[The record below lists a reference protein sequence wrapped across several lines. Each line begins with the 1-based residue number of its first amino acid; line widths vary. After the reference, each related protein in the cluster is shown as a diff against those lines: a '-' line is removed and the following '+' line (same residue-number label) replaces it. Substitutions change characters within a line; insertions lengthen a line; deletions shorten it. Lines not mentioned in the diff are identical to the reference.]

1 MLGWLRSIT
10 VAGACMMLAAAGA
23 HAQTRVTL
31 KSATAGSSYYMMTVQ
46 LGEVLRAATNGAIT
60 ATVEESQGSVQN
72 VREAPRRPGNYV
84 FTAPPGL
91 VRDAQAAREPFRA
104 EPGYADIRTL
114 FVMPPITMHFV
125 VRADTGIASIADLAG
140 RSFVAGG
147 RGTFTERE
155 TLTLFRLLG
164 LEGRVRV
171 VDIELNAAVAAMH
184 NRQIDGFATGS
195 THPTSQVQELS
206 ATMGI
211 RLLSLTAEQIASV
224 VAADATVSP
233 VTIAAGTYPN
243 QAADVATFGLP
254 VGAYATTRMDEQVAY
269 DITRIFWARAGEL
282 ARQNAWWG
290 AVAPAQVAGLGI
302 RLHPGAARYY
312 AEAGVAIPSELR

>member
-1 MLGWLRSIT
+1 MAGWLRTI
-10 VAGACMMLAAAGA
+10 AIALAMLLGLPAA

-72 VREAPRRPGNYV
+72 VREAPRRSGNYV
-84 FTAPPGL
+84 FTSPPGL
-91 VRDAQAAREPFRA
+91 VRDAQAGREPFRVD
-104 EPGYADIRTL
+104 PGYAEIRTL

-125 VRADTGIASIADLAG
+125 VRADTGVASIMDLAG
-140 RSFVAGG
+140 HSFVAGG

-155 TLTLFRLLG
+155 TLALFRLLG
-164 LEGRVRV
+164 LESRVRV

-195 THPTSQVQELS
+195 THPTSQVQELA
-206 ATMGI
+206 ATMGV
-211 RLLSLTAEQIASV
+211 RLLSLTSEQIAAV
-224 VAADATVSP
+224 TAADATVAP
-233 VTIAAGTYPN
+233 VTIAAGTYPG
-243 QAADVATFGLP
+243 QTADVATFGLP
-254 VGAYATTRMDEQVAY
+254 VGAYATTRMDEATAY
-269 DITRIFWARAGEL
+269 EITRVFWARAGEL
-282 ARQNAWWG
+282 ARQNAWWA
-290 AVAPAQVAGLGI
+290 AVAPAQVATLGI

-312 AEAGVAIPSELR
+312 AEAGIAIPTELR

>member
-1 MLGWLRSIT
+1 MRAGLGSFI
-10 VAGACMMLAAAGA
+10 VAAICAIAAPAA
-23 HAQTRVTL
+23 DAQTRVTL

-46 LGEVLRAATNGAIT
+46 LGEVLRGATNGAIT
-60 ATVEESQGSVQN
+60 ATIEESQGSVQN
-72 VREAPRRPGNYV
+72 VREAPRRPGNFV
-84 FTAPPGL
+84 FTSPPGL
-91 VRDAQAAREPFRA
+91 VRDAQAGREPFRA
-104 EPGYADIRTL
+104 DPGYGEIRTL

-125 VRADTGIASIADLAG
+125 VRNDAGIASIMDLAG
-140 RSFVAGG
+140 HSFVAGG

-155 TLTLFRLLG
+155 TLALFRLLG

-195 THPTSQVQELS
+195 THPTSQVQELA
-206 ATMGI
+206 ATMGV
-211 RLLSLTAEQIASV
+211 RLLSLTQEQIAAV
-224 VAADATVSP
+224 IAADATVAP
-233 VTIAAGTYPN
+233 VTIAAGTYPG
-243 QAADVATFGLP
+243 QGADVATFGLP
-254 VGAYATTRMDEQVAY
+254 VGAYATTRMEEQTAY

-290 AVAPAQVAGLGI
+290 AVAPAQVAALGI

-312 AEAGVAIPSELR
+312 AEAGVAIPPDLR